1 MKTTDRWK
9 NVKTVCNCRK
19 LITDEDIFYKV
30 GDSICCKKCAAEK
43 PDAVPCMF
51 ADNTAMEII
60 NRNRFGSLENGIYR
74 LRAYMGKFLIREKIE
89 NADSAKIK
97 ELTDSG
103 SYILEKRIEGF
114 ILRFHVGNYTR
125 RDFFDLTDYE
135 YEELDNLIDR
145 HGERDLKLICEGEY
159 VIGISVIPRTGVYK
173 NSFVSYDH
181 SFEFADIGNV
191 SSKLYDTRENAVNG
205 RYVKTKEVT
214 KMSINIS
221 AKDMLEYFDNR
232 LIGQQTEVRK
242 IVYLFC
248 EYLRNVENGEDF
260 KAPNWV
266 LTAPS
271 GCGKTEIYRILR
283 DYFRDRGIDIP
294 VLQIDLSL
302 FSEAGYKGKEIS
314 DIIDSIAAANDKGD
328 GTAIVFLDEAD
339 KKFVPSIGSSG
350 LDFNAAAQ
358 ANLLTL
364 VEGSIHEKKKLR
376 SITQTIDTN
385 KTMFVFMGAFQSIR
399 DNRQKKSTDN
409 CRLGFCANHE
419 TKDEYADG
427 FYDDITI
434 DDMIEFGMLEELA
447 GRMEQVINLHR
458 LSENDMRRLITEKV
472 RLVAEETG
480 ITIEL
485 DEGAVTAFLDVAYTN
500 LGIRSVTNRIKRLV
514 CEKLS
519 SVYFLEDFDRS
530 KCIVWIMSPDLAMV
544 GVEEK
549 DGSYEFT
556 A

>member
-1 MKTTDRWK
+1 MAYTDKWK
-9 NVKTVCNCRK
+9 SVKTVCNCRR

-30 GDSICCKKCAAEK
+30 GGSICCKKCAEGK

-51 ADNTAMEII
+51 ADDTVMELIVKEK
-60 NRNRFGSLENGIYR
+60 FKSLPNGIYR
-74 LRAYMGKFLIREKIE
+74 LRAYRGNFLIREKLE
-89 NADSAKIK
+89 SADASKIRV
-97 ELTDSG
+97 LTDHG
-103 SYILEKRIEGF
+103 SYILEKRTEGF
-114 ILRFHVGNYTR
+114 MLRFHVGNYTH

-145 HGERDLKLICEGEY
+145 CGERDLKLICEGEF
-159 VIGISVIPRTGVYK
+159 VIGISVVPRAGVYK
-173 NSFVSYDH
+173 NSFVCYEH
-181 SFEFADIGNV
+181 SFELIDAGNV
-191 SSKLYDTRENAVNG
+191 ARKYI
-205 RYVKTKEVT
+205 KTEEIT
-214 KMSINIS
+214 KMEKKRTNIS
-221 AKDMLEYFDNR
+221 AKDMLEYFENR
-232 LIGQQTEVRK
+232 LIGQQTEIRK

-248 EYLRNVENGEDF
+248 EYLRMAESGKDF

-314 DIIDSIAAANDKGD
+314 DIIDAIAAANEKGD
-328 GTAIVFLDEAD
+328 GAAIVFLDEAD
-339 KKFVPSIGSSG
+339 KKFVPSISSSG
-350 LDFNAAAQ
+350 ADFNAAAQ

-364 VEGSIHEKKKLR
+364 VEGSIHEVKKLR
-376 SITQTIDTN
+376 RVVQTIDTN
-385 KTMFVFMGAFQSIR
+385 KTMFVFMGAFQTIR
-399 DNRQKKSTDN
+399 DSRQKNSAEKR
-409 CRLGFCANHE
+409 RLGFGTDHE
-419 TKDEYADG
+419 TKSDHTDR

-458 LSENDMRRLITEKV
+458 LSEKDMCRLISEKA

-485 DEGAVTAFLDVAYTN
+485 DEDAVTSFLDVAYTN
-500 LGIRSVTNRIKRLV
+500 LGIRGVTNSIKRLV
-514 CEKLS
+514 CEKLTN
-519 SVYFLEDFDRS
+519 VYFADDFDRS
-530 KCIVWIMSPDLAMV
+530 KCIVWIISPDLAMV

-549 DGSYEFT
+549 NGSYEFT